1 MRALLIATY
10 EMGRQP
16 FGLASPAAWLRRAGW
31 EIECADV
38 SRNPLTTE
46 ALGQADWIGFYL
58 PMHTAT
64 RLALQLLPRVKQ
76 AAPGTRLCAFGLY
89 APIHGDTL
97 RAAGIDAVLGPEFES
112 ELVDFARAHSPAQP
126 ATVLPRLRFAVPD
139 RSGLPSLDQYA
150 CLEMPDGTARVSG
163 YTEASR
169 GCKHRC
175 RHCPIVP
182 VYNGQF
188 RIVDAATV
196 AADIRQQVECGAEHI
211 SFGDPDFLN
220 GPRHALRVIEALHA
234 EHPRLSFDVTIKVEH
249 LLRHAALLPRLR
261 ECGCVLITTAV
272 ESFDDTVL
280 AKLDKG
286 HTEQDFLEA
295 LALTRRLGLA
305 LNPTFV
311 AFTPWTTPRSFAH
324 WGETIAALDLIE
336 QVAPV
341 QYGIRLLIPAGS
353 RLLELGDAA
362 DWLGPYDPS
371 GLSYEWRFNDPAS
384 EELCRR
390 VQAVVAAGSRAKLSR
405 RQIFAD
411 VFRRT
416 APDPAPQRATIPY
429 LNEPWFC

>member
-1 MRALLIATY
+1 LLIATY

-16 FGLASPAAWLRRAGW
+16 FGLASPAAWLRRAGI
-31 EIECADV
+31 EVECADV
-38 SRNPLTTE
+38 SRAPLTAA
-46 ALGQADWIGFYL
+46 ALAQADTIGFYL

-64 RLALQLLPRVKQ
+64 RLALQLLPRVRQ
-76 AAPGTRLCAFGLY
+76 AAPSARLCAFGLY
-89 APIHGDTL
+89 APIHADTL
-97 RAAGIDAVLGPEFES
+97 RAAGVNAVLGPEFES
-112 ELVDFARAHSPAQP
+112 ELVDFARAQLHAQP
-126 ATVLPRLRFAVPD
+126 STALPRLQFTLPD
-139 RSGLPSLDQYA
+139 RSGLPPLEQYA
-150 CLEMPDGTARVSG
+150 RLEMPDGGARISG

-188 RIVDAATV
+188 RIVDAETV
-196 AADIRQQVECGAEHI
+196 LADVRQQVERGAEHI

-220 GPRHALRVIEALHA
+220 GPRHALRVVEALHA
-234 EHPRLSFDVTIKVEH
+234 EHTQLSFDVTIKVEH

-272 ESFDDTVL
+272 ESFDDAVL

-286 HTEQDFLEA
+286 HTQQDFLEV

-311 AFTPWTTPRSFAH
+311 AFTPWTTPASFAH
-324 WGETIAALDLIE
+324 WGETIAAIDLIE
-336 QVAPV
+336 HVAPV

-353 RLLELGDAA
+353 RLLELDDSAE
-362 DWLGPYDPS
+362 WLGEYDPA
-371 GLSYEWRFNDPAS
+371 GLSYAWKFNDAAT
-384 EELCRR
+384 EELCQR
-390 VQAVVAAGSRAKLSR
+390 VQPAVAAGSRANHSR

-411 VFRRT
+411 VFHRT